1 MAQSSDDSR
10 KKDTRK
16 IAKDDV
22 IRFVLKEV
30 MKEKRRVESQKELT
44 ELVRKRLSK
53 AEGATVSAQRLRLLA
68 TDTPG
73 ISIIAE
79 TKEGD
84 VPEKCP
90 VCYHSLKKRKMK
102 NLKGRKI
109 VFGYTCPKCGFESD
123 STKIAPRKYVF
134 VYDG

>member
-1 MAQSSDDSR
+1 MT
-10 KKDTRK
+10 DTKEHKK

-30 MKEKRRVESQKELT
+30 MKEKKRVESQQELT
-44 ELVRKRLSK
+44 ELVKKRLSK
-53 AEGATVSAQRLRLLA
+53 TEGATVSAQRLRLLA
-68 TDTPG
+68 TETPG
-73 ISIIAE
+73 ISILAE
-79 TKEGD
+79 TREGD

-90 VCYHSLKKRKMK
+90 VCYRSLKKRKMK
-102 NLKGRKI
+102 NLKGKNI

>member
-1 MAQSSDDSR
+1 MTDA
-10 KKDTRK
+10 KEHKK

-22 IRFVLKEV
+22 IRFVLKEL
-30 MKEKRRVESQKELT
+30 MKEKRRIESQQELT
-44 ELVRKRLSK
+44 ELVKKRLSK
-53 AEGATVSAQRLRLLA
+53 TEEATVSAQRLRLLA
-68 TDTPG
+68 IDTPG
-73 ISIIAE
+73 ISIITE

-102 NLKGRKI
+102 NLKGKNI
-109 VFGYTCPKCGFESD
+109 VFGYRCPKCSFESD